1 MKQHTEDY
9 KLAAVRY
16 YINNEDATYQ
26 STCNIFDCSLR
37 SLKRW
42 VQIYDETENLKR
54 KEREGGAYKVTTEQ
68 VRFVKRELKKTPDMF
83 IKDLHIKLTDK
94 FPNNTL
100 NRQYIHEIIRDN
112 NITRKRAVHSHFPVL
127 FRGQPRDKAAEMKRF
142 FDVINEFELKDII
155 SIDETSIKPGMLL
168 GYCRG
173 DLGKRCIIKTDSNE
187 IYKKYSLIVAISNK
201 KCISHK
207 VYDEGAVNADRF
219 EEFLQRV
226 CDRYTNKLFVLDNAQ
241 IHKRPNVKKI
251 IRDSGN
257 EVVYTLPYSPRLNP
271 IEQFFNQLKH
281 YMKVE
286 RAMNLIELKESVKRA
301 LEKVKRS
308 HYQNYFAYMR
318 IIKSN

>member
-68 VRFVKRELKKTPDMF
+68 VRFIERELKKTPDMF
-83 IKDLHIKLTDK
+83 IKDLHIKLSDK

-127 FRGQPRDKAAEMKRF
+127 FRGQLRDKAAEMKRF

-155 SIDETSIKPGMLL
+155 SIV
-168 GYCRG
+168 R
-173 DLGKRCIIKTDSNE
+173 
-187 IYKKYSLIVAISNK
+187 
-201 KCISHK
+201 
-207 VYDEGAVNADRF
+207 
-219 EEFLQRV
+219 
-226 CDRYTNKLFVLDNAQ
+226 
-241 IHKRPNVKKI
+241 
-251 IRDSGN
+251 
-257 EVVYTLPYSPRLNP
+257 
-271 IEQFFNQLKH
+271 
-281 YMKVE
+281 
-286 RAMNLIELKESVKRA
+286 
-301 LEKVKRS
+301 
-308 HYQNYFAYMR
+308 
-318 IIKSN
+318 